1 MPEPTHPTSHAA
13 ERSPRDALSQ
23 IINGYQTSQAIFV
36 AVRLG
41 IVDLLKEA
49 SKSSEELAASA
60 GVNAQALYRLL
71 RVLASTG
78 VLHEVEPRHFALTP
92 MGALLQT
99 GNALRAT
106 AIMQAELYWPAYGEL
121 LYAVQTGRS
130 AFERAFGMSIY
141 DYLANH
147 PEADAAYTAN
157 MTVATGRI
165 ATALTTAYDFSGIS
179 TVVDVG
185 GGQGALLAEILKTSL
200 HLRGILCD
208 RPVVVAGARNVLEA
222 QGVADRCDIASG
234 NFLEAVPAGGDAYIL
249 KWVISDWAD
258 DQAVVILK
266 NCHRAMN
273 AHGRVL
279 VIDPVDLPT
288 NASFNLNMFVVWSGG
303 GVRSVADLRA
313 LFEAAGFS
321 MERIIP
327 TQSQFSIVEGRQM

>member
-1 MPEPTHPTSHAA
+1 M
-13 ERSPRDALSQ
+13 
-23 IINGYQTSQAIFV
+23 
-36 AVRLG
+36 
-41 IVDLLKEA
+41 
-49 SKSSEELAASA
+49 SA

-71 RVLASTG
+71 RVLASAG

-92 MGALLQT
+92 MGVLLQK
-99 GNALRAT
+99 GNALRAS
-106 AIMQAELYWPAYGEL
+106 AIMRAELYWPAYGEL

-141 DYLANH
+141 DYLATH
-147 PEADAAYTAN
+147 PEADAAYAAN
-157 MTVATGRI
+157 MTTATSRI
-165 ATALTTAYDFSGIS
+165 AMALAASYDFSGIS

-185 GGQGALLAEILKTSL
+185 GGQGALLAEILKTYP
-200 HLRGILCD
+200 HLRGILFD
-208 RPVVVAGARNVLEA
+208 RPGVVAGARNVLEA
-222 QGVADRCDIASG
+222 QGVTDRCDIAGG
-234 NFLEAVPAGGDAYIL
+234 NFLEAVQAGGDAYIL
-249 KWVISDWAD
+249 KWVISDWTY

-288 NASFNLNMFVVWSGG
+288 NTSFNLSMFVVWNGG

-313 LFEAAGFS
+313 LFEAAGFR

-327 TQSQFSIVEGRQM
+327 TQSQFSIIEGRQM